1 MRTFKLTTFGGRT
14 LTIALGRKPEEKK
27 LKLPVADSKQALAP
41 IGKAGVVKAD
51 VKPVAPEFET
61 VPAGPVFAVVS
72 SSDTHAAI
80 NDMMKR
86 RAFQV
91 DEYTFTGLP
100 QKPDEMFETEK
111 TK

>member
-1 MRTFKLTTFGGRT
+1 
-14 LTIALGRKPEEKK
+14 
-27 LKLPVADSKQALAP
+27 
-41 IGKAGVVKAD
+41 
-51 VKPVAPEFET
+51 

-72 SSDTHAAI
+72 SSDPHAAI

-100 QKPDEMFETEK
+100 QKPEELFEAEK
-111 TK
+111 AK